1 MLWNRYHFWFL
12 CSFQVKSHLH
22 IPQLQPYVERLLN
35 PASLVLI
42 KGPCDAKLALETI
55 CIGWCVTFNKPFSSR
70 KEFTIYKHNH
80 IKQLSQNRKQKIYS
94 WTKTCLILCLSH
106 PCGSGS
112 QLERIWST
120 RIWRRKE
127 EELWNSSCLFLSSPH
142 IYFWTVTHLF
152 FPSLVRSCPV
162 AFLSHTGCVTV
173 LLRAEK
179 SRGPS
184 ETN

>member
-1 MLWNRYHFWFL
+1 MLN
-12 CSFQVKSHLH
+12 V
-22 IPQLQPYVERLLN
+22 
-35 PASLVLI
+35 SLTATSLALI
-42 KGPCDAKLALETI
+42 KCPCNAKLGLETI
-55 CIGWCVTFNKPFSSR
+55 CIGRCVTFNKPFSPR

-80 IKQLSQNRKQKIYS
+80 IKQLSQNRKQKMYS

-106 PCGSGS
+106 PCGAGS
-112 QLERIWST
+112 QLDRIWSM

-127 EELWNSSCLFLSSPH
+127 EELRNPSCLFLSSPH

-152 FPSLVRSCPV
+152 SLPCSLCPA
-162 AFLSHTGCVTV
+162 AFLSHTV
-173 LLRAEK
+173 LLWAEK

>member
-22 IPQLQPYVERLLN
+22 TLQLQQYVERLLN
-35 PASLVLI
+35 PVTSLVLI

-55 CIGWCVTFNKPFSSR
+55 CIGWCVTFNKPFTSR

-120 RIWRRKE
+120 WIWRERRGTLKFF
-127 EELWNSSCLFLSSPH
+127 LFIPVLSPYLLLNCHSS
-142 IYFWTVTHLF
+142 F
-152 FPSLVRSCPV
+152 FPLLVRSCPV

>member
-1 MLWNRYHFWFL
+1 MLRKPVTFFISL
-12 CSFQVKSHLH
+12 FISDKA
-22 IPQLQPYVERLLN
+22 P
-35 PASLVLI
+35 PAAPAVCWTYLYSVTSLFLI
-42 KGPCDAKLALETI
+42 KGPCDAKLALESI

-70 KEFTIYKHNH
+70 QEFTIYKHNH
-80 IKQLSQNRKQKIYS
+80 IKQLLQNRKQKIYS
-94 WTKTCLILCLSH
+94 WAKTCLILCLSH

-127 EELWNSSCLFLSSPH
+127 EELRKSPCLFLSSTH

-152 FPSLVRSCPV
+152 FFPCSLCPA
-162 AFLSHTGCVTV
+162 AFLSHTGCVTA
-173 LLRAEK
+173 LLQAEK
-179 SRGPS
+179 SGGPS